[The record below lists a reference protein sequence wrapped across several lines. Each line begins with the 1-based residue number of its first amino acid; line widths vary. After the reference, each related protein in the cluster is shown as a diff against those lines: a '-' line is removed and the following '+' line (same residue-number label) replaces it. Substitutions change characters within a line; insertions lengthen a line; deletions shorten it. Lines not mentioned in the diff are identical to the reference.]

1 VSGIFDIDHSIAVQ
15 SGARLSSTTGR
26 EPPMKEIIVL
36 ATLALPLAL

>member
-15 SGARLSSTTGR
+15 AGARLSSTTGR